1 MNPSRFHILYSYI
14 YDDVL
19 RFYRLISTIKHTIT
33 LKPSLTVNNHSTS
46 SNWLALAI
54 GNSRLHWA
62 WFKSDYLVE
71 VWDSKH
77 LSTEV
82 KKEQLLQEVLPINL
96 SAKSLPQLPIYLAS
110 VVPQQTKLWQDYL
123 YLRKITL
130 KDIVLK
136 NIYPT
141 MGIDRA
147 LATWGAGETYG
158 YPCLVIDGGTALTFT
173 GVDQKQRLVGGA
185 IVPGLRAQFS
195 SLRQKTAALPE
206 ITLPSSLPPRWALDT
221 DNAIASGV
229 IYTVIAGIHSYI
241 IDWFQQFPDSQI
253 VLTGGDSDL
262 LSRYWQI
269 QFPKVSPEIIIDP
282 HLVFRGMELVHR
294 RNKTFV

>member
-1 MNPSRFHILYSYI
+1 M
-14 YDDVL
+14 
-19 RFYRLISTIKHTIT
+19 
-33 LKPSLTVNNHSTS
+33 NNHSTS

-62 WFKSDYLVE
+62 WFKGDYLIE
-71 VWDSKH
+71 TWNTKH
-77 LSTEV
+77 LSTRIQ
-82 KKEQLLQEVLPINL
+82 KEQLPQEVLSINL
-96 SAKSLPQLPIYLAS
+96 IKKSLLRLPIYLAS

-123 YLRKITL
+123 YLQQITL

-147 LATWGAGETYG
+147 LAIWGAGETYG

-185 IVPGLRAQFS
+185 ILPGWRSQFS
-195 SLRQKTAALPE
+195 SLRQKTAALPR

-229 IYTVIAGIHSYI
+229 IYTVIAGIHNYI
-241 IDWFQQFPDSQI
+241 VDWVQQFPHSQI
-253 VLTGGDSDL
+253 VFTGGDSDL

-269 QFPKVSPEIIIDP
+269 QFPKVSREIIIDP
-282 HLVFRGMELVHR
+282 NLIFAGMKLVNR
-294 RNKTFV
+294 RNY